1 MEGRMRSFFVR
12 LLVASLLAI
21 VGMSTGMVLRP
32 AHAAVTDPALV
43 TMLQDV
49 STADGRRYSAVD
61 DQNVGLDTLKI
72 IPNPEGGYLGVYHH
86 LLNSVFQVRLATS
99 TDLLTWHFV
108 TTLQTVASQPTIA
121 SLSDGGF
128 VVAFEKEAGGTYC
141 GGSGS
146 CLGFRHYA
154 SLEALLAGASDRFLV
169 VNRTLSF
176 CNEGTPNIYAATLQ
190 PDITHSIINVGF
202 HYNSGCN
209 MDRQAI
215 GTLTNFAS
223 WKTQADANVNTLF
236 TNLGTIGGNVGDR
249 DSFFYQGHAYSL
261 IEAQSIKGDY
271 STWRPYLFDRT
282 LNTLTQLL
290 LQTNGGSTSFG
301 NPTYTQ
307 VRLPGPDGLIGF
319 VSTEFIF
326 SEGAA
331 PGEGGELIYLRPYP
345 SQPGSDTT
353 PPTVSITQPTNGS
366 RVNRGA
372 TITIKANAS
381 DDVGVEKVA
390 FSVNGTLMCVSPFAP
405 YSCAWTVPSKA
416 RVTYTLTAT
425 AFDLAGN
432 TTSATVKV
440 TSR

>member
-1 MEGRMRSFFVR
+1 MVRRNRSSFVR
-12 LLVASLLAI
+12 FLVASLLAI
-21 VGMSTGMVLRP
+21 VAMSSGMVLRT
-32 AHAAVTDPALV
+32 AHAAGTPLELV

-49 STADGRRYSAVD
+49 STADQHRYNAVD

-72 IPNPEGGYLGVYHH
+72 IPNPQGGYLGVYHH
-86 LLNSVFQVRLATS
+86 LLNGAFQVRLATS
-99 TDLLTWHFV
+99 TDVLTWHYV

-121 SLSDGGF
+121 SLSDGSF
-128 VVAFEKEAGGTYC
+128 VVAFEKEAEGTYC
-141 GGSGS
+141 GGAGS

-154 SLEALLAGASDRFLV
+154 SVEALLSGASDHFLV
-169 VNRTLSF
+169 VNRTLSL

-202 HYNSGCN
+202 HYYSGCN
-209 MDRQAI
+209 VDRQAI

-236 TNLGTIGGNVGDR
+236 TNLGTIHGNVGDR
-249 DSFFYQGHAYSL
+249 DSFFYRGQAYSL
-261 IEAQSIKGDY
+261 IEAQSIKSDY

-282 LNTLTQLL
+282 LNTLTQLVL
-290 LQTNGGSTSFG
+290 HTNGGSTSFG

-307 VRLPGPDGLIGF
+307 VRLPGGLIGF

-331 PGEGGELIYLRPYP
+331 PGEGGELIYVRPYP
-345 SQPGSDTT
+345 SQPGPDTT

-366 RVNRGA
+366 RVSRGA

-381 DDVGVEKVA
+381 DDVGVEKVG
-390 FSVNGTLMCVSPFAP
+390 FSVNGTLTCVSPFAS
-405 YSCAWTVPSKA
+405 YTCTWTVPSKA

-432 TTSATVKV
+432 TASAAVKV